1 MCFHACNSGE
11 LSSIQEDNPLY
22 EEQEIRMEMFQGSDN
37 ETEGKSILVLE
48 KLTWFSV
55 SVPTGDLD
63 EVELLAAALQD
74 DDEDEDNSTTAIWSY
89 GILPSSFVCSKPTFC
104 DLLSKI

>member
-1 MCFHACNSGE
+1 MHKFSGKLLGWFHACDSGE

-37 ETEGKSILVLE
+37 ETDGKPVMATAKMCL
-48 KLTWFSV
+48 SV
-55 SVPTGDLD
+55 SPPKGDLD

-74 DDEDEDNSTTAIWSY
+74 DDEDEDNSTTAI
-89 GILPSSFVCSKPTFC
+89 
-104 DLLSKI
+104 